1 MRHLYGGRPNENP
14 PEADRGGLSG
24 ALGYLSGLLKTRA
37 PPWKHMG
44 VPKGSCGAYSG
55 CQLFANATIAA
66 SRVAAYLIERALD
79 EAQSRQFR
87 LIG

>member
-1 MRHLYGGRPNENP
+1 
-14 PEADRGGLSG
+14 
-24 ALGYLSGLLKTRA
+24 
-37 PPWKHMG
+37 MG

-55 CQLFANATIAA
+55 CQLFANAIIAA